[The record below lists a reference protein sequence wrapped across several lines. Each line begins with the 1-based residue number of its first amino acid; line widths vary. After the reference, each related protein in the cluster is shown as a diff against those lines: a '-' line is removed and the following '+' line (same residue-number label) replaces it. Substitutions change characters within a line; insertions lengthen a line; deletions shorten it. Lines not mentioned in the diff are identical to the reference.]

1 MQSDMKFE
9 GKLDAVH
16 IRGDK
21 QIKKRK
27 NLGASWLDRIREKL
41 TSREGVAR

>member
-16 IRGDK
+16 MRGDSP
-21 QIKKRK
+21 IKKRK
-27 NLGASWLDRIREKL
+27 NLGASLLERLRGKL
-41 TSREGVAR
+41 TKEGVAR